1 MTRIGILVDREGIEK
16 FGVKM
21 RSELEDVLTRIHME
35 TGSAS
40 FNPNSPK
47 QLGEML
53 FDTSGLPHG
62 KRPSAAGLPTP
73 RRWKPCGTTRWW
85 RIFCNTAPTRS

>member
-1 MTRIGILVDREGIEK
+1 
-16 FGVKM
+16 M

-47 QLGEML
+47 QLGEMCIR
-53 FDTSGLPHG
+53 DSYKSIPKGGGCQEP
-62 KRPSAAGLPTP
+62 
-73 RRWKPCGTTRWW
+73 GTKKGVKTRWW
-85 RIFCNTAPTRS
+85 RKQKKHRCV

>member
-1 MTRIGILVDREGIEK
+1 MCIRDRDGIEQ
-16 FGVKM
+16 FGVKL
-21 RSELEDVLTRIHME
+21 RTELEQVLTRIHME

-53 FDTSGLPHG
+53 FDTMGPVSYTHLDVY
-62 KRPSAAGLPTP
+62 KRQFHSLLAKLRAASTFFS
-73 RRWKPCGTTRWW
+73 
-85 RIFCNTAPTRS
+85 I